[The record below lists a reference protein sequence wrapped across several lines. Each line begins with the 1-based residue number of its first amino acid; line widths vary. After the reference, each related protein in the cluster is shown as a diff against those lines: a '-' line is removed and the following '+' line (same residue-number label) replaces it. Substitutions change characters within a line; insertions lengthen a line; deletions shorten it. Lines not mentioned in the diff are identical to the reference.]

1 MKLIFINI
9 LLFSSTV
16 FSQSAL
22 ELLEGSSDKTAEIT
36 ITREKAVLYSGLKTR
51 INVNSNL
58 VAKLGNGKTTKFYA
72 SEGTNTFSVSGFG
85 FPGQSSV
92 TFRVKA
98 GETYTLYVAS
108 RKSSFW
114 AMMGGGALGVGAL
127 WSTALESSLNETE
140 GGGFRISLIDTSERR
155 TEEANDVIKND
166 EGIETQ
172 LKELKDLFEKGLIT
186 EELYM
191 EEQKRILQEK

>member
-114 AMMGGGALGVGAL
+114 AMMGGGALGVGTL
-127 WSTALESSLNETE
+127 WSSALESSLNETE

-155 TEEANDVIKND
+155 TKETNDNIKND
-166 EGIETQ
+166 EGIESQ

-186 EELYM
+186 EELYK

>member
-1 MKLIFINI
+1 MIKIITFLFTAII
-9 LLFSSTV
+9 LVGCKNEPKKEKFSYKRVQEATENTTV
-16 FSQSAL
+16 KSMN
-22 ELLEGSSDKTAEIT
+22 DVT
-36 ITREKAVLYSGLKTR
+36 I
-51 INVNSNL
+51 NSNDQML
-58 VAKLGNGKTTKFYA
+58 FDR
-72 SEGTNTFSVSGFG
+72 SII
-85 FPGQSSV
+85 
-92 TFRVKA
+92 RVKA

-114 AMMGGGALGVGAL
+114 AGMGGGALGVGAL

-186 EELYM
+186 EELYK

>member
-9 LLFSSTV
+9 LFFSSTV

-58 VAKLGNGKTTKFYA
+58 VSKLGNGKTTKFYV

-98 GETYTLYVAS
+98 GETYSLYVAS

-114 AMMGGGALGVGAL
+114 AMMGGGALGVGTL

-186 EELYM
+186 EELYK